1 MLKALAM
8 LPDPDVIMS
17 LSNWLGE
24 NPMPYMDIP
33 ASDLAGVAWGG
44 SKIKNGES
52 MWRVCHDPLGD
63 ALALKLCELAERHL
77 SSAVWAFAVA
87 GSKWQLRHSS
97 FFRSVAAR
105 IASLRGA
112 DFVSPQACSILM
124 WSFAK
129 MEECMSID
137 GEAFQRLAAESMRL
151 MPNFLDQN
159 VANMAWG
166 MARLHLKYEPLL
178 AALMKRAG
186 ETLYN
191 DVYRHHVRMSD
202 TVKKMHWFQ
211 IYTAYIFCKQ
221 ECPAALQAISERLA
235 GDLEHIHSGVRTAE
249 GLSDGSGLESIEAL
263 RELDIMI
270 NEMEASEDR
279 T

>member
-1 MLKALAM
+1 
-8 LPDPDVIMS
+8 
-17 LSNWLGE
+17 
-24 NPMPYMDIP
+24 
-33 ASDLAGVAWGG
+33 
-44 SKIKNGES
+44 
-52 MWRVCHDPLGD
+52 
-63 ALALKLCELAERHL
+63 
-77 SSAVWAFAVA
+77 
-87 GSKWQLRHSS
+87 
-97 FFRSVAAR
+97 
-105 IASLRGA
+105 
-112 DFVSPQACSILM
+112 
-124 WSFAK
+124 
-129 MEECMSID
+129 MSID

-191 DVYRHHVRMSD
+191 DVYRHHMRMSD
-202 TVKKMHWFQ
+202 TVKKLHWFQ